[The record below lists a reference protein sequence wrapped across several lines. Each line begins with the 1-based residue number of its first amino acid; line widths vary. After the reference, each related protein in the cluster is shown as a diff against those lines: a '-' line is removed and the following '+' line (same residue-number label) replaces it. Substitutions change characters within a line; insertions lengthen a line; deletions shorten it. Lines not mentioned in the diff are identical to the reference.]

1 MTTNN
6 TTNWLGANFKPVKGK
21 MLLFCLPFAG
31 GGSQFYTK
39 WQALIGPSVQ
49 VCPVYLPGRERRIR
63 DPLYNN
69 MMTLVDELVTLIS
82 PFTGQP
88 YAFFGHSM
96 GALISHLLACKLL
109 QSGYAAPQH
118 LFVSARG
125 YMSAESMQQRVK
137 ATGFEQYLNSI
148 LGLSS
153 QTAQVLENVE
163 LRKLFLPIFRAD
175 VQMCAEWQDDFIA
188 PLPCPITA
196 FYGDMDQSV
205 SLDSV
210 CNWQAQTH
218 AAFDMKAIPGEHLF
232 ILQQSES
239 IVQAILHKL
248 SPEAEI
254 LTGGQR
260 TDSLYGALA

>member
-1 MTTNN
+1 MTTNK
-6 TTNWLGANFKPVKGK
+6 TADWLGANFKAETGK
-21 MLLFCLPFAG
+21 VMLFCLPYAG
-31 GGSQFYTK
+31 GGSQFYAK
-39 WQALIGPSVQ
+39 WQAFFGPSVQ

-63 DPLYNN
+63 EPLHNN
-69 MMTLVDELVTLIS
+69 MMTLVDELTELIS

-96 GALISHLLACKLL
+96 GALIGHLLACKLL
-109 QSGYAAPQH
+109 QMGCAAPQH

-125 YMSAESMQQRVK
+125 YMSAASMQDKVR

-153 QTAQVLENVE
+153 QTAQVLENDA

-175 VQMCAEWQDDFIA
+175 VQMCAEWQDDFVA

-196 FYGDMDQSV
+196 FHGDADTSV

-210 CNWQAQTH
+210 RNWQYQTR
-218 AAFDMKAIPGEHLF
+218 ATFDMKAIPGEHLF
-232 ILQQSES
+232 ILQQAES
-239 IVQAILHKL
+239 IVQEIKHKL
-248 SPEAEI
+248 LQGVNGA
-254 LTGGQR
+254 R
-260 TDSLYGALA
+260 SLSGAIA